1 MYDCEKS
8 VWICVF
14 MQYMKLW
21 MFCIFVIFEICNSQ
35 SRSRYSEKFCIFTF
49 YSFVMTLKMSVYS
62 ELLKKVLYSLCN
74 FRWRVFQDPLIE
86 IFFNYHHEKNSAIM
100 HYNVKKNETKYMKHS
115 LNSKN
120 NSTWCKILH
129 VSHVYL
135 FCIISG
141 MNIQFFIKEKCFDL
155 YIFHINFRNHL
166 SVYRTLII
174 FLCLPYS

>member
-74 FRWRVFQDPLIE
+74 FRWRVFQDPLIK
-86 IFFNYHHEKNSAIM
+86 IFFNYHHEKDAAIM
-100 HYNVKKNETKYMKHS
+100 LRQWFSNCVPRHLGVPSEIQRVPQIFFDKWNIWVFLSKFGWFFNYKWLNAIYNQK
-115 LNSKN
+115 
-120 NSTWCKILH
+120 
-129 VSHVYL
+129 
-135 FCIISG
+135 
-141 MNIQFFIKEKCFDL
+141 
-155 YIFHINFRNHL
+155 
-166 SVYRTLII
+166 
-174 FLCLPYS
+174 